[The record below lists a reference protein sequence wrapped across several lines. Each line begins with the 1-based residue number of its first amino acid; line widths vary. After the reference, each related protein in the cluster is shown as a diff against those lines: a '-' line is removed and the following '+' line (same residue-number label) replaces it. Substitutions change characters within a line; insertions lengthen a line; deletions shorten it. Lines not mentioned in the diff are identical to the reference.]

1 MRPFTARLTL
11 LPLALLAAT
20 QPVLASDSFV
30 GSMTV
35 LGPANRELLEGAESL
50 ERGNMARGV
59 ELTRIGLKSPG
70 VSRDDRAAG
79 ESNLCGG
86 YAALRLWDLAL
97 AHCLAAIELNPDNW
111 RTYNNRAATYVGR
124 GDLDRALAD
133 VETALSLAPGS
144 QTLKLSL
151 QIVLDHRRVSREKA
165 QRARSK
171 S

>member
-1 MRPFTARLTL
+1 MRPVSSWPAL
-11 LPLALLAAT
+11 LALALLAT
-20 QPVLASDSFV
+20 GQPAVASDSFV
-30 GSMTV
+30 GSMTT
-35 LGPANRELLEGAESL
+35 LGPPNRELFEGAELL

-59 ELTRIGLKSPG
+59 ELTQIGLKSPG

-79 ESNLCGG
+79 ESNLCAG
-86 YAALRLWDLAL
+86 YAALRRWDQAL
-97 AHCLAAIELNPDNW
+97 AHCLASIELNPDNW

-124 GDLDRALAD
+124 GEFDKALAD

-144 QTLKLSL
+144 ETLKLTL
-151 QIVLDHRRVSREKA
+151 QIVLDHRRLSREKA